1 MMRPRRA
8 GGGKRGP
15 ASDVLKRPLGAGHS
29 VIVQRNHVSGPS
41 RSVMQGKVR
50 VLDPT
55 VAVHDGGTLS
65 LDHPAQRGHRP
76 RIGDRRVERTRDVG
90 VKGRQ
95 AAAPSPDADDAYAI
109 EYLLGRIVTS
119 LERRDSDRMAAADQ
133 FSGEG
138 LHMAFETAYDGPIEI
153 SQLENVH

>member
-1 MMRPRRA
+1 
-8 GGGKRGP
+8 
-15 ASDVLKRPLGAGHS
+15 
-29 VIVQRNHVSGPS
+29 
-41 RSVMQGKVR
+41 MQGKVR

-119 LERRDSDRMAAADQ
+119 LAAADQ